1 MKNNFDISG
10 FVEALTEQKVKE
22 NLSKRFIER
31 RKEAKISQVTLAEK
45 SGISYASIR
54 RFENSGEISLSSLLK
69 LANVLNYLTDFEKLF
84 STIQISNLKDYNND

>member
-10 FVEALTEQKVKE
+10 FVETLTEQKVKE

-31 RKEAKISQVTLAEK
+31 RKEARFSQVALAEK
-45 SGISYASIR
+45 SGVSYASIR

-69 LANVLNYLTDFEKLF
+69 LAKVLNCLIDFEKLF
-84 STIQISNLKDYNND
+84 SNIKITNLKDYNND

>member
-10 FVEALTEQKVKE
+10 FVETLTEQKVKE

-31 RKEAKISQVTLAEK
+31 RKEAKISQVALAEK
-45 SGISYASIR
+45 SGVSYASIR

-69 LANVLNYLTDFEKLF
+69 LANVLNYLADFEKLF
-84 STIQISNLKDYNND
+84 STIQIPNLKDYNND